1 MGINRSGGGGR
12 RAIINVPGPS
22 SKVGARG
29 AGAQDGLAAF
39 QNYIKQSNID
49 RNNKEL
55 LEKAGFKTEHL
66 DNMSSENLELRAR
79 DLSKNKVVRDEAAVT
94 RVNEGTILQKFLE
107 NKSQVEQRDERR
119 LDTPLDLMFGERT
132 EINDP
137 LSAEAKARADGAI
150 EGGRD
155 TVNIGRAGDSINDP
169 LSGMETLTRALQ
181 KSSFDTAGGIQTNPF
196 FKTLME
202 TAKAGDTDT
211 SVKNQVINMQD
222 EDGSGIIGM
231 INKQTGQ
238 TRRAFE
244 DTLKGRKTVKIPL
257 TVRKNINVDNQKSAR
272 NALTTKMA
280 KDVANDLGLKLRY
293 TKLFQRYDPNQ
304 FLTVNRLRLKL
315 QKAFDGAFNFIGL
328 PKDEKF
334 NSTEDQIAFSNAV
347 SFINEAKEI
356 FIEHRILATGGA
368 FTEQEMEQLKTV
380 YLDVDGQGPEA
391 FIATVRGKMNRLS
404 ESINA
409 NEQFFS
415 KLDNDVSISE
425 LIRYQSDYI
434 DNLLLTGDI
443 FNAGL
448 PIVNKRKEN
457 LKKLDTYKIPG
468 EEN

>member
-1 MGINRSGGGGR
+1 MPINSRFGR
-12 RAIINVPGPS
+12 PSTIVVPAGES
-22 SKVGARG
+22 SVGARG
-29 AGAQDGLAAF
+29 VGARDGLAEF
-39 QNYIKQSNID
+39 QKYIKQSMVD
-49 RNNKEL
+49 KKNKEL
-55 LEKAGFKTEHL
+55 LEQAGFKTEHL

-137 LSAEAKARADGAI
+137 SSAEAKARADGAI

-222 EDGSGIIGM
+222 EDGKAIIGT
-231 INKQTGQ
+231 IDKQSRQ
-238 TRRAFE
+238 VRRAFE
-244 DTLKGRKTVKIPL
+244 DTLEGRKTVKVPL
-257 TVRKNINVDNQKSAR
+257 IVRKNINVDNQKSAR

-280 KDVANDLGLKLRY
+280 KDSGNDLALKHRY
-293 TKLFQRYDPNQ
+293 AQLFKRFEPNQ
-304 FLTVNRLRLKL
+304 FLPVNRFRLKIRR
-315 QKAFDGAFNFIGL
+315 AFDGAFNFIGL

-334 NSTEDQIAFSNAV
+334 NSTEEQRAFSSAV

-404 ESINA
+404 ENINA
-409 NEQFFS
+409 NIEFFK
-415 KLDNDVSISE
+415 KLDHETSIST
-425 LIRYQSDYI
+425 LIRLQSDYI